1 MSIAIEPWQT
11 RGACRSVP
19 TERFFSP
26 DNERGRARDRRVR
39 AAKQVCSSCPV
50 LRRCRDHALRTA
62 EPYGVWGG
70 LDEHERAELRRR
82 ARQRCQVQAPV

>member
-1 MSIAIEPWQT
+1 MSRAIEPWQE

-19 TERFFSP
+19 TDRFFSP

-39 AAKQVCSSCPV
+39 EAKRVCYTCPV
-50 LRRCRDHALRTA
+50 RKPCRDHALRTA

-70 LDEHERAELRRR
+70 LDEHERAELRR
-82 ARQRCQVQAPV
+82 QVLSR